1 MPYNEGS
8 RLISLLLLSM
18 CIILWHRNTPV
29 MSRFL
34 FLSAVVFTSVVCQ
47 SLVPTT
53 GSATFPECAV
63 GCPLLQEAQANC
75 VPPAAPVTDQATYR
89 SCFCQSSLLQA
100 LHSSPNG
107 VCDAVCPPAEL
118 NTLQQWYA
126 GLCATGNPEVTQTTT
141 TLATSTTTSSNA
153 GPDPGTETSSKVH
166 YEAPP
171 SWFSTHWRWVVMII
185 VLAIGFTALTLLLVY
200 LKRRHKRKRAYQAP
214 FTPAQSA
221 VADGD
226 GGRSNYSGRQ
236 PTSRN
241 LVAAALGD
249 DTWGPQ
255 QHLAHPP
262 TKGLEND
269 VSSAG
274 THRGTEPG
282 QFTRAHPRSRN
293 MRGQSPS
300 KEQL

>member
-1 MPYNEGS
+1 
-8 RLISLLLLSM
+8 
-18 CIILWHRNTPV
+18 

-153 GPDPGTETSSKVH
+153 GPDPGTETSSK
-166 YEAPP
+166 
-171 SWFSTHWRWVVMII
+171 
-185 VLAIGFTALTLLLVY
+185 
-200 LKRRHKRKRAYQAP
+200 RKRAYQAP

>member
-1 MPYNEGS
+1 M
-8 RLISLLLLSM
+8 
-18 CIILWHRNTPV
+18 T
-29 MSRFL
+29 RFL

-171 SWFSTHWRWVVMII
+171 SC
-185 VLAIGFTALTLLLVY
+185 
-200 LKRRHKRKRAYQAP
+200 
-214 FTPAQSA
+214 
-221 VADGD
+221 
-226 GGRSNYSGRQ
+226 GRQ

-274 THRGTEPG
+274 THRGIEPG